1 MMDSHLLFLAR
12 ILQLQLQCTNTI
24 YSGILGKL
32 SIGRQI

>member
-12 ILQLQLQCTNTI
+12 ILQLQCTNTI

-32 SIGRQI
+32 SIGR